1 MTRTDKIELVRRST
15 SQGVKEENSS
25 KLVGGAEM
33 GSWGGEDLCKVAAG
47 GSGWVRQRLAE
58 QAIPHMHADKPEQLG
73 SGTDC
78 TTQGPIVGNPL
89 NL

>member
-33 GSWGGEDLCKVAAG
+33 GSWGGEDVQQGSNWRTWASEVVAG
-47 GSGWVRQRLAE
+47 GVG
-58 QAIPHMHADKPEQLG
+58 
-73 SGTDC
+73 
-78 TTQGPIVGNPL
+78 GPTFACR
-89 NL
+89 